1 MEVKE
6 KSKKRELIKTIA
18 IIFLVILLILTFFS
32 NTFMNYSLP
41 EVATQMVTS
50 GTINAKI
57 RGSGTVSANES
68 YEVVINQTREVRSI
82 CVKVGDT
89 VEQGDLLF
97 VLGDMESEEL
107 KTAQDTLRNL
117 ELEYQRQ
124 ILELAKSHATDD
136 LTVQCIRSELER
148 AIAQRDANVVTEAEI
163 SYAKGD
169 LAQVQ
174 SELSQ
179 IESILTELKAVQA
192 EAEGEDSA
200 YAAASAKVAELEKKI
215 SELNDQ
221 IKADQENLKKLDE
234 GDSLSKEWELQDAR
248 DTLDKAETKWAADWA
263 AYADLLQ
270 HVGYYYRGR
279 SPQVITSSEQVSIEA
294 SLARL
299 ERIPSD
305 PSDPYD
311 NGLDTAQIRTA
322 YTTLIADQDAVDKA
336 QTAYDRLVQNQNNAY
351 DTTAQARRD
360 LQQRINAAQQ
370 ELSAAQRQLTAAQ
383 QERASLAG
391 SNSQVKEQIRSYEA
405 AQRDREARK
414 KELETALGDLTA
426 KQTLYQEALETIEA
440 KEKQLQEAL
449 SGKDIDGQLEDL
461 SLQSK
466 QLEIQRQRELVAKLK
481 EDSVDTEIKAKV
493 SGVISAINVTAGKEN
508 TSGQPMATID
518 VVDRGY
524 TIKISVTNEQA
535 KQVKVGDTADVS
547 NYRWGSDIN
556 AVLEAITSDPS
567 APGQKKLLVF
577 RLTGDV
583 EAGANITLSVGQR
596 STVMDTIVPKSALRE
611 DTNGKFVFVVTSRST
626 PLGNRYT
633 ATRVDVQVLAEDDN
647 NVAVSG
653 VAANDYV
660 ITTASKPLSAGDL
673 VRMVENP

>member
-68 YEVVINQTREVRSI
+68 YEVVINQTREVRSV

-136 LTVQCIRSELER
+136 LSVQNIRAELER
-148 AIAQRDANVVTEAEI
+148 AMAQRDANAVTDVEI
-163 SYAKGD
+163 SYAKGE
-169 LAQVQ
+169 LAEAESQ
-174 SELSQ
+174 LSQ
-179 IESILTELKAVQA
+179 IESILTELKALQA

-200 YAAASAKVAELEKKI
+200 YAAAAAKVAELEKKI
-215 SELNDQ
+215 SELSDQ
-221 IKADQENLKKLDE
+221 IKADQESLKKLDE
-234 GDSLSKEWELQDAR
+234 GDSLSKEWELQDAL

-263 AYADLLQ
+263 AYAGLLQ
-270 HVGYYYRGR
+270 PVGYYYRGR
-279 SPQVITSSEQVSIEA
+279 SPQVITSSEQISIEA
-294 SLARL
+294 ELARL
-299 ERIPSD
+299 ERMS
-305 PSDPYD
+305 SDPYYT
-311 NGLDTAQIRTA
+311 GPDTAQIRTA
-322 YTTLIADQDAVDKA
+322 YTTLISDQDAVDKA
-336 QTAYDRLVQNQNNAY
+336 QTAYDRLVQNQNSAY

-360 LQQRINAAQQ
+360 LEQRISAAQQ

-391 SNSQVKEQIRSYEA
+391 SNSQIKEQIRSYEA
-405 AQRDREARK
+405 AQRDREASK
-414 KELETALGDLTA
+414 KELEAALAELTEKQKLYEEALG
-426 KQTLYQEALETIEA
+426 TIEE

-449 SGKDIDGQLEDL
+449 SGKDIDGQLENL

-466 QLEIQRQRELVAKLK
+466 QLEIERQRELVAKLK

-508 TSGQPMATID
+508 TSGQAMATID

-535 KQVKVGDTADVS
+535 KQVKVGDTAEVS
-547 NYRWGSDIN
+547 NYRWGSDID

-567 APGQKKLLVF
+567 APGQKKMLVF